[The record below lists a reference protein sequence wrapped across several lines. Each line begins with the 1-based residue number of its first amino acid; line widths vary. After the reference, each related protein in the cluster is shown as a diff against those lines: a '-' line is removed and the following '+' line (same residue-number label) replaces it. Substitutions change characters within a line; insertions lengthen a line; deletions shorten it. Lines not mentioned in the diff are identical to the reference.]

1 MNGQNRK
8 RIEIRLVPLILVIL
22 IICAIIFVLFFKILP
37 NLNSEKNNELS
48 TNKDSAQNETNND
61 TTRLSSNSAINELY
75 NNNISSNVITNDNP
89 NGIKKEISCKVDS
102 VLDLKIYHLN
112 NNKAEA
118 EIISNNTEMYILGLE
133 INKKYEIQN
142 LNNVKDVY
150 CYTTGN
156 NSEQVCI
163 FLLNDGTIKLL
174 DYTKLNSTNNINSV
188 FAATNPLA
196 NLSNVQ
202 SVAQQAVIDSDG
214 SGKLEIF
221 AQTSDSENMINIT
234 NMLKTARELGLC
246 S

>member
-1 MNGQNRK
+1 MNGQNKK

-37 NLNSEKNNELS
+37 NLNSEKSEDLYLN
-48 TNKDSAQNETNND
+48 QNTIQSETNND
-61 TTRLSSNSAINELY
+61 TTRSSSNSVTNELD
-75 NNNISSNVITNDNP
+75 NNTISSTVITNDNP

-133 INKKYEIQN
+133 INKRYEIQN
-142 LNNVKDVY
+142 LNNIKDVY

-163 FLLNDGTIKLL
+163 FLLNDGTVKLL

-188 FAATNPLA
+188 FAATNPLD

-202 SVAQQAVIDSDG
+202 SIAQQAVIDSNG

-221 AQTSDSENMINIT
+221 AKTSDSDNMINIT

-246 S
+246 G